1 MTAIEMFE
9 IYLANA
15 FTTNFIVG
23 GECGDVV
30 KFQFVKAEDLVNNLT
45 IQDGSGKERGAKI
58 LRLLFSKELKKMV
71 NNSGITLCTKSE
83 FEELAKICG
92 GNGRSNKGLAF
103 EKLVTEYFNQNWKAD
118 SKSFTE
124 CGDITING
132 IEYQIKTHK
141 ATFTNETKLRE
152 LAA

>member
-15 FTTNFIVG
+15 FTINFIVG

-45 IQDGSGKERGAKI
+45 IQDGSGKERGSKI

-71 NNSGITLCTKSE
+71 NNNGITLCTKSE
-83 FEELAKICG
+83 FEELAKKVG
-92 GNGRSNKGLAF
+92 GNGRSNRGLAL
-103 EKLVTEYFNQNWKAD
+103 EKLITEYFGQEWHAD
-118 SKSFTE
+118 SKKFTE
-124 CGDITING
+124 SGDIEING
-132 IEYQIKTHK
+132 VSYQIKGHK
-141 ATFTNETKLRE
+141 ATFTNELTIKE

>member
-23 GECGDVV
+23 GECSDVV

-45 IQDGSGKERGAKI
+45 VQDGSGQERGAKI
-58 LRLLFSKELKKMV
+58 LRLLFSKGLKKMV
-71 NNSGITLCTKSE
+71 NDNGITLCTKKE
-83 FEELAKICG
+83 FEELAKKVG
-92 GNGRSNKGLAF
+92 SKGRSNRGLAL
-103 EKLVTEYFNQNWKAD
+103 EKLVTEYFGQEWHAD
-118 SKSFTE
+118 NKKFTE
-124 CGDITING
+124 CGDIEING
-132 IEYQIKTHK
+132 ISYQIKGHK
-141 ATFTNETKLRE
+141 ATFTNELTIKE

>member
-1 MTAIEMFE
+1 MTAIEMFNLYME
-9 IYLANA
+9 YSVAK
-15 FTTNFIVG
+15 NFIVG
-23 GECGDVV
+23 GECGNVV
-30 KFQFVKAEDLVNNLT
+30 KFAFVNADDLTANLT
-45 IQDGSGKERGAKI
+45 TTTGTGKERNAQT
-58 LRLLFSKELKKMV
+58 LRLLFSKNLKKKV
-71 NNSGITLCTKSE
+71 DDNGITLCTKSE

-103 EKLVTEYFNQNWKAD
+103 EKLVTEYFNQNWRAD

>member
-45 IQDGSGKERGAKI
+45 IQDGSGKERGSKI

-71 NNSGITLCTKSE
+71 NNNGITLCTKSE
-83 FEELAKICG
+83 FEELAKKVG
-92 GNGRSNKGLAF
+92 GNGRSNRGLAL
-103 EKLVTEYFNQNWKAD
+103 EKLITEYFGQKWHAD
-118 SKSFTE
+118 NKKFTE
-124 CGDITING
+124 SGDIEING
-132 IEYQIKTHK
+132 ISYQIKGHK
-141 ATFTNETKLRE
+141 ATFTNELTIRE
-152 LAA
+152 LTA